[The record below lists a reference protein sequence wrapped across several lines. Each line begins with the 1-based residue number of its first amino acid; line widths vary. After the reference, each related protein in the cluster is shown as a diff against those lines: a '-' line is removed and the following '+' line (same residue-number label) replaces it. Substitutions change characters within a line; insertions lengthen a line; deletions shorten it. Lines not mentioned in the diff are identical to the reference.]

1 MQQLKGGPPG
11 CMRAAGPGKLKPGVL
26 KRITYTQRPAVTSSS
41 GSAVR
46 HLALLYRL
54 GVRAVALRFL
64 VARKKVSFLSIGRSC
79 FLLVPSFLVESTR
92 ITDIH

>member
-1 MQQLKGGPPG
+1 
-11 CMRAAGPGKLKPGVL
+11 MRAAGPGKLKPGVL
-26 KRITYTQRPAVTSSS
+26 KHITYTQRPAVSSSS

-64 VARKKVSFLSIGRSC
+64 VARKKSHSSRSAGLASC
-79 FLLVPSFLVESTR
+79 LCRLFSSNQHESQTY
-92 ITDIH
+92 I